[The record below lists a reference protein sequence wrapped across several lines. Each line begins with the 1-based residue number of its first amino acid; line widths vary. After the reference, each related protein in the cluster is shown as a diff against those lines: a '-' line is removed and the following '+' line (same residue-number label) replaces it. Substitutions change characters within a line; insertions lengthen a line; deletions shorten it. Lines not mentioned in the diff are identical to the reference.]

1 MKPKAAFLAFVL
13 TFQFA
18 DFSNAQTIYDERTWT
33 SADET
38 SSFVGT
44 FKGIQS
50 GQVTIEKDGSP
61 LTFSVKKLSQADR
74 EFLGQGITVTT
85 SDGKT
90 YENASVSKISASSV
104 TLMLPSGIAT
114 VGLEQLPEDMRARFG
129 YDPEA
134 AAKEK
139 EAMAAAQAARQAQL
153 AAMQEAQ
160 AKEAAMK
167 AELEKAELRD
177 CYVWR
182 FVEGGLI
189 FNSHS
194 FQDFEGKRSV
204 KIVPGTGW
212 GYKQILDA
220 RDTDTQYHLSGVP
233 DEPALVD
240 DQPFSA
246 FMIPNGTYETGGSRI
261 KSYKFV
267 GWGGILYEDDQK
279 FDTPTVVRKP

>member
-13 TFQFA
+13 SFQFA

-189 FNSHS
+189 FNSHG
-194 FQDFEGKRSV
+194 FQDPDGKRAV
-204 KIVPGTGW
+204 FIVPGSGW
-212 GYKQILDA
+212 GWNQILDA

-246 FMIPNGTYETGGSRI
+246 YMIPNGTYETGGSRI

>member
-1 MKPKAAFLAFVL
+1 MKSKPAFLALLL
-13 TFQFA
+13 TFKFA
-18 DFSNAQTIYDERTWT
+18 VLSNAQTIYDERKWT
-33 SADET
+33 SADGT

-44 FKGIQS
+44 LKSIQS

-61 LTFSVKKLSQADR
+61 LTFSVERLSQSDR
-74 EFLGQGITVTT
+74 EFLGQGITFTT
-85 SDGKT
+85 SAGKT
-90 YENASVSKISASSV
+90 FENASVSKVTPSSI
-104 TLMLPSGIAT
+104 TLMMPSGIAT
-114 VGLEQLPEDMRARFG
+114 MEMEQLPEEMRTRFG

-139 EAMAAAQAARQAQL
+139 DAIAKAQAARQAKL

-160 AKEAAMK
+160 AGEAALK

-182 FVEGGLI
+182 FEDGGII

-194 FQDFEGKRSV
+194 FQDFEGKRGGM
-204 KIVPGTGW
+204 IVPGTGW

-220 RDTDTQYHLSGVP
+220 RDTDTQYYLEGVP
-233 DEPALVD
+233 DEPALVN

-246 FMIPNGTYETGGSRI
+246 YMIPNGTYESGGSRI